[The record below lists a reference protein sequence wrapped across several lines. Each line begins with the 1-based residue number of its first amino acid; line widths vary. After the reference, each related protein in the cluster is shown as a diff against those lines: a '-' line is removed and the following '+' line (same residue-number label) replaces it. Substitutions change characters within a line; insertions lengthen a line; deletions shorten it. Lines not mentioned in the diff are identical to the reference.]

1 MYGKRFLAVSRIGV
15 YFAVI
20 ALVGV
25 TLFGSIAPAS
35 PMLERTKR
43 NLERD
48 GVYFEWR
55 LWVPSDHG
63 EGMEEMPLGA
73 EDSEAT
79 TRNAK

>member
-1 MYGKRFLAVSRIGV
+1 MYGKRFLLVSRISV

-20 ALVGV
+20 ALIGV

-35 PMLERTKR
+35 PLLERTKR

-55 LWVPSDHG
+55 LFEADTLDEVTAA
-63 EGMEEMPLGA
+63 EIMEVDGY
-73 EDSEAT
+73 ED
-79 TRNAK
+79 

>member
-1 MYGKRFLAVSRIGV
+1 MYGKRFLTVSRISV
-15 YFAVI
+15 YIAVI

-48 GVYFEWR
+48 GVFFEWR
-55 LWVPSDHG
+55 LFRTDTLYDYDAV
-63 EGMEEMPLGA
+63 EMLEVVGD
-73 EDSEAT
+73 ED
-79 TRNAK
+79 

>member
-1 MYGKRFLAVSRIGV
+1 MYGKRFLFVSRIGV
-15 YFAVI
+15 YIAVI

-48 GVYFEWR
+48 GVFFEWR
-55 LWVPSDHG
+55 LFGRDTSYEDYGVEVLEV
-63 EGMEEMPLGA
+63 EGY
-73 EDSEAT
+73 ED
-79 TRNAK
+79 